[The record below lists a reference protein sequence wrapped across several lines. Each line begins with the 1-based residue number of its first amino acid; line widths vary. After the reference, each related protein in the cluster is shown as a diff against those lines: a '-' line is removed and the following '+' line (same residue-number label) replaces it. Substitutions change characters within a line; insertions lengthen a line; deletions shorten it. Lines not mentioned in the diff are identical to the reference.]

1 MKMLILWNKEGDMMK
16 RTIVLVYP
24 QIIFEANYPCSW
36 VPYSVL
42 AIASSLPKDVYNVV
56 IFDENRKSVLDFRK
70 LLLDIDTP
78 ICVGFSIMTGGG
90 QICKA
95 IELAEI
101 AKKIHPNTVIVF
113 GGPHVN
119 VLPEETL
126 KHPLVDYV
134 LIGPGQSSFPLF
146 VEAVCNHLNYDLVPG
161 LIGYEDK
168 KLIYG
173 KNNELTQSTLVP
185 YDFSFIDV
193 AEYIQYDSTI
203 SKRTINYISTQGCA
217 YKCRF
222 CYETNYRR
230 RYGKLPCEQVI
241 GDIEMFINNY
251 AVDGIKFYDADWF
264 IDARRT
270 DVLIDALTQLN
281 VSWAAS
287 IHPKDVLRAIERQQP
302 LLEKLANSK
311 CKRLL
316 MGIESGNNR
325 VLKTVVDKGVTKDEV
340 LFVAQE
346 IARHGILGSYTF
358 IVGCPGESY
367 EEQEETFDF
376 IKKLWLLTPRP
387 ETRVHIYTP
396 YPGTQLYEEAL
407 ALGFVPPKDL
417 SGWSDFDYYKALTP
431 WTNKALEQRVADFT
445 SMISKM

>member
-1 MKMLILWNKEGDMMK
+1 MK
-16 RTIVLVYP
+16 RTIILVYP
-24 QIIFEANYPCSW
+24 QIIFEANYPYSW

-42 AIASSLPKDVYNVV
+42 AIASSLPKEMYNIV
-56 IFDENRKSVLDFRK
+56 IFDENRKSVLDFQK
-70 LLLDIDTP
+70 LLSSIDTP
-78 ICVGFSIMTGGG
+78 LCVGFSIMTGGG
-90 QICKA
+90 QICNA
-95 IELAEI
+95 IELAGI
-101 AKKIHPNTVIVF
+101 VKKIHPSTAIVF

-126 KHPLVDYV
+126 EHPLVDYV
-134 LIGPGQSSFPLF
+134 LVGPGQSSFPLF
-146 VEAVCNHLNYDLVPG
+146 VEALCNHLKFDNVLGLVSYKDG
-161 LIGYEDK
+161 KIV
-168 KLIYG
+168 YG

-193 AEYIQYDSTI
+193 KEYIQYDSTI
-203 SKRTINYISTQGCA
+203 SERTINYISSQGCA

-222 CYETNYRR
+222 CYETNYKR

-241 GDIEMFINNY
+241 SDIEMLINNY
-251 AVDGIKFYDADWF
+251 TVDGIKFYDADWF
-264 IDARRT
+264 IDARRAE
-270 DVLIDALTQLN
+270 VLIDALTQLN

-287 IHPKDVLRAIERQQP
+287 IHPKDVLRAIERRQP

-325 VLKTVVDKGVTKDEV
+325 VLRNVVDKGVTKEEV
-340 LFVAQE
+340 LFVARE
-346 IARHGILGSYTF
+346 IAKHGILGSYTF
-358 IVGCPGESY
+358 IVGFPGESH

-376 IKKLWLLTPRP
+376 IKNFWLLTPRP

-407 ALGFVPPKDL
+407 AMGFVPPKDL
-417 SGWSDFDYYKALTP
+417 IGWSDFDYYKAITP
-431 WTNKALEQRVADFT
+431 WTNKVLEQRVADFT
-445 SMISKM
+445 SMTPKI

>member
-1 MKMLILWNKEGDMMK
+1 MNMLILWNKEGDKMK
-16 RTIVLVYP
+16 RTIILVYP
-24 QIIFEANYPCSW
+24 QIIFEANYPYSW

-42 AIASSLPKDVYNVV
+42 AIASSLPKEMYNIV
-56 IFDENRKSVLDFRK
+56 IFDENRKSVLDFQK
-70 LLLDIDTP
+70 LLSSIDTP
-78 ICVGFSIMTGGG
+78 LCVGFSIMTGGG
-90 QICKA
+90 QICNA
-95 IELAEI
+95 IELAGI
-101 AKKIHPNTVIVF
+101 VKKIHPSTAIVF

-126 KHPLVDYV
+126 EHPLVDYV
-134 LIGPGQSSFPLF
+134 LVGPGQSSFPLF
-146 VEAVCNHLNYDLVPG
+146 VEALCNHLKFDNVLGLVSYKDG
-161 LIGYEDK
+161 KIV
-168 KLIYG
+168 YG

-193 AEYIQYDSTI
+193 KEYIQYDSTI
-203 SKRTINYISTQGCA
+203 SERTINYISSQGCA

-222 CYETNYRR
+222 CYETNYKR

-241 GDIEMFINNY
+241 SDIEMLINNY
-251 AVDGIKFYDADWF
+251 TVDGIKFYDADWF
-264 IDARRT
+264 IDARRAE
-270 DVLIDALTQLN
+270 VLIDALTQLN

-325 VLKTVVDKGVTKDEV
+325 VLRNVVDKGVTKEEV
-340 LFVAQE
+340 LFVARE
-346 IARHGILGSYTF
+346 IAKHGILGSYTF
-358 IVGCPGESY
+358 IVGFPGESH

-376 IKKLWLLTPRP
+376 IKNFWLLTPRP

-407 ALGFVPPKDL
+407 AMGFVPPKDL
-417 SGWSDFDYYKALTP
+417 IGWSDFDYYKAITP
-431 WTNKALEQRVADFT
+431 WTNKVLEQRVADFT
-445 SMISKM
+445 SMTPKI